1 MGTGRFNRCAVELLV
16 IALVGASDLA
26 VHDGLDRRRQL
37 RTAIG

>member
-1 MGTGRFNRCAVELLV
+1 MGTGRFIDRGRILV